1 MNKDT
6 LIKELPS
13 QSNKASE
20 HTKCRIDNQRH
31 SPLISIIVPVYNV
44 EDFLP
49 KCLDSLINQTYQR
62 LEIVLV
68 NDGSKDNSLD
78 ICYKYSEHD
87 SRIKVINQSNQGM
100 SIARNVAL
108 KASNGEFILYVD
120 SDDFL
125 STKSLEILLTQQLQ
139 DESDICIVE
148 KTYWYYSENNTKE
161 FRLTENYQKCHLD
174 EILLIDDIHL
184 YSPCTKLYKRSFLE
198 NIDFPP
204 GLLHEDVF
212 YWIAILAKQPKISIG
227 FGSVYYYRKNND
239 FSITRIGNNMRERK
253 VHLAKSFRMGV
264 DFALNNGVSDNFK
277 LCLLNSFFLFCPS
290 PEQFSIEDE
299 QYIIEKLL
307 ANTPNY
313 IKSLESKSELVR
325 EYRYLFKVIYFDKRL
340 LRINLFPRLRRY
352 VLDFSIKFAGL
363 FTFRF
368 IFGRAV

>member
-1 MNKDT
+1 MNKDS
-6 LIKELPS
+6 LAKKRPS
-13 QSNKASE
+13 QGNNNSKNK
-20 HTKCRIDNQRH
+20 ID
-31 SPLISIIVPVYNV
+31 SLKDTPLISIIVPVYNV
-44 EDFLP
+44 EEFLP
-49 KCLDSLINQTYQR
+49 KCLDSLINQTYR
-62 LEIVLV
+62 HLELILV
-68 NDGSKDNSLD
+68 NDGSKDNSLE
-78 ICYKYSEHD
+78 ICYEYSKSD

-100 SIARNVAL
+100 SVARNVAL
-108 KASNGEFILYVD
+108 QASSGEFILYVD

-125 STKSLEILLTQQLQ
+125 STESLEILLTQQLK
-139 DESDICIVE
+139 DKSDICIVE
-148 KTYWYYSENNTKE
+148 KTYWYYGKNKTKE
-161 FRLTENYQKCHLD
+161 FRLTENYQKCYLD

-198 NIDFPP
+198 NIDFPA

-264 DFALNNGVSDNFK
+264 DFALDNNVSDNFK

-299 QYIIEKLL
+299 QYIIRKLL
-307 ANTPNY
+307 ASTPNY

-325 EYRYLFKVIYFDKRL
+325 EYQYLFKVIYYDKRL
-340 LRINLFPRLRRY
+340 LRINLFPRFRRY